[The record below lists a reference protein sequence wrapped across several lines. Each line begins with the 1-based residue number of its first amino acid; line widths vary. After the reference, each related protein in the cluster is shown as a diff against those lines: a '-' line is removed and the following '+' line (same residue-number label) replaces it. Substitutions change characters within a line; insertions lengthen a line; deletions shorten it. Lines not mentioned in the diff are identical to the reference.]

1 MEAKPGTQASATS
14 AGASSSPT
22 QTPASGTGGMGSNSD
37 NSGGGG
43 PTPAPARNA
52 GKTYHEAVY
61 EDVWVVDVPASSYEE
76 PLYERREVNVC
87 NTCGVVISGSPAAHA
102 EQHMLNG
109 EPGGHHGEMQ
119 KVQTGTK
126 TVTVSE
132 QGHWE
137 KRIVR
142 EAGYY

>member
-1 MEAKPGTQASATS
+1 
-14 AGASSSPT
+14 
-22 QTPASGTGGMGSNSD
+22 MGSNSD